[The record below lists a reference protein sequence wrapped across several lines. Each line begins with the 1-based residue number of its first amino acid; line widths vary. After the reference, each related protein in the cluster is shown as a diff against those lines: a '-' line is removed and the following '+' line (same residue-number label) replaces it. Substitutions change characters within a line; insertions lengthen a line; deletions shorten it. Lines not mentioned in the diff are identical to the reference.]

1 MAPCPN
7 QASFSNRIVNDGE
20 VTLRGSHKSVLN
32 LVIELEFLRIEAVL
46 LECSFNHT
54 LQFANQ
60 SVKMAFSPVLVLKS
74 R

>member
-1 MAPCPN
+1 M
-7 QASFSNRIVNDGE
+7 
-20 VTLRGSHKSVLN
+20 RGSHKSVLN